1 VRRREFFRL
10 VGGVVVGWPLVSR
23 AQQPAMPVIGYLGLE
38 TPERYGSRLRAFRD
52 GLASTGFEEGRNVT
66 IEFRW
71 AGGHNDLLP
80 TLVADLVGRPVNVIV
95 APGGIQ
101 GVVAAKA
108 VTSAIPIVFEMG
120 ADPVALGLVTNLNHP
135 GGNITGA
142 TSLNSVVNPKRLELL
157 HEVMPIAA
165 EFGLLVNPT
174 SPVNAQA
181 AVELVKAA
189 ADAIGLRLQIF
200 EASTE
205 REFDNIFAE
214 LVKQR
219 IAGLVIANDIFY
231 ATRNEQLAA
240 AAVHYSVPTIGEL
253 RDFTAAGGLMSYGGS
268 ITDAHKQ
275 AGVYVG
281 RILNGEKPGD
291 LPIVLSTKVEL
302 FINLKTAKTLGLTI
316 PLVLLGRAD
325 GVIE

>member
-1 VRRREFFRL
+1 L
-10 VGGVVVGWPLVSR
+10 SC
-23 AQQPAMPVIGYLGLE
+23 
-38 TPERYGSRLRAFRD
+38 T
-52 GLASTGFEEGRNVT
+52 
-66 IEFRW
+66 
-71 AGGHNDLLP
+71 
-80 TLVADLVGRPVNVIV
+80 
-95 APGGIQ
+95 
-101 GVVAAKA
+101 
-108 VTSAIPIVFEMG
+108 
-120 ADPVALGLVTNLNHP
+120 
-135 GGNITGA
+135 
-142 TSLNSVVNPKRLELL
+142 
-157 HEVMPIAA
+157 AA

-189 ADAIGLRLQIF
+189 ANAIGLRLQIF

-240 AAVHYSVPTIGEL
+240 AAVRYSVPTIGEL
-253 RDFTAAGGLMSYGGS
+253 RDFTEAGGLMSYGGS

>member
-1 VRRREFFRL
+1 MRRRDFITL
-10 VGGVVVGWPLVSR
+10 LGSGAATWPLVAH
-23 AQQPAMPVIGYLGLE
+23 AQQPRKPVIGYLGLE
-38 TPERYGSRLRAFRD
+38 TPERYGSRLRAFRE
-52 GLASTGFEEGRNVT
+52 GLASAGFEEKKNVR

-80 TLVADLVGRPVNVIV
+80 TLIADLVGRPVNVII

-101 GVVAAKA
+101 GAVAAKA
-108 VTSAIPIVFEMG
+108 VTSTIPIVFEMG

-157 HEVMPIAA
+157 HEVMPAA
-165 EFGLLVNPT
+165 TEFGLLVNPT

-181 AVELVKAA
+181 AIDLVKAG

-205 REFDNIFAE
+205 REFDKVFTA

-240 AAVHYSVPTIGEL
+240 AAVRHSLPTIGEL

-268 ITDAHKQ
+268 ITDAHRQ

-302 FINLKTAKTLGLTI
+302 FINLKTAKMLGLTI
-316 PLVLLGRAD
+316 PLALLGRAD